1 MRWSISTLSRDP
13 ISVGGTAAVAGGNQA
28 ACNKLLVAAG
38 VLGSTHYTEAGEVG
52 EGSRK
57 EEHSFRAVVGS
68 RAEAGGNYL
77 VVVAGMHIVLG
88 AEL

>member
-13 ISVGGTAAVAGGNQA
+13 ISVGGTVAVAGGNQA

-38 VLGSTHYTEAGEVG
+38 ALGSTRYTEAGEVG

-57 EEHSFRAVVGS
+57 GEHSLRAVVGS
-68 RAEAGGNYL
+68 QAEAGGSHL
-77 VVVAGMHIVLG
+77 VAVAGRHIVLG